1 MSYSVDVNLLIY
13 ASDQSSPFHA
23 RAAGFL
29 TECASGSEPLHL
41 AWSTLMGYLRIATN
55 PRVLKSPLSLSEASA
70 NIEALLSLPHVR
82 LLSERMDFFQ
92 VFQMATRGLN
102 IRGKLVPD
110 AHLAAL
116 LLQNGVT
123 VLYSNDSDFSLFPFL
138 EVRNPL
144 VSGAS

>member
-29 TECASGSEPLHL
+29 VECASGSEPMHL
-41 AWSTLMGYLRIATN
+41 AWSTLMGYLRIVTN
-55 PRVLKSPLSLSEASA
+55 PRILKNPLSLTEASE
-70 NIEALLSLPHVR
+70 NVQTLLSLPHVR
-82 LLSERMDFFQ
+82 LLSERVDFFR
-92 VFQMATRGLN
+92 VFRKATRGLSV
-102 IRGKLVPD
+102 RGKLVPD

-116 LLQNGVT
+116 LLQNGIT
-123 VLYSNDSDFSLFPFL
+123 ILYSNDSDFSLFPFL

-144 VSGAS
+144 VSNAS